1 MPLSIFQ
8 LFVDSLY
15 STLFPIV
22 PRGGNHLRFDG
33 LVLYF
38 IFCDIETSYTPI
50 MILVYLNSTTVRF
63 PVGVFNCMLNWEV
76 IHFTLTFTRSY
87 YICFI
92 IVNFNEYFIGIV
104 LLHLR
109 IVDCVSV
116 CVCCQRSVDA
126 KTEASVIP
134 YFIFYLHKPDGEIV
148 YWHICII

>member
-63 PVGVFNCMLNWEV
+63 PVGVFNCMLN
-76 IHFTLTFTRSY
+76 
-87 YICFI
+87 
-92 IVNFNEYFIGIV
+92 
-104 LLHLR
+104 
-109 IVDCVSV
+109 
-116 CVCCQRSVDA
+116 
-126 KTEASVIP
+126 
-134 YFIFYLHKPDGEIV
+134 
-148 YWHICII
+148 